1 MERSLS
7 PAGFLSAALAFT
19 LALIGAATLAPQD
32 PYHRWQEHSS
42 GTTRKADWIY
52 ERLHFDAEPIDVAII
67 GTSRSAGGLSGPDI
81 ERAYCAATGRRIRV
95 ANLSIPETGRNMH
108 YVIAKEAMRTKAPAI
123 TVIELNE
130 VESRRPHD
138 GFIVLADAGDVFAAP
153 AFINLNYFSDLA
165 RLPGRQALLYFR
177 WLTNR
182 GAVRDEFD
190 PALYQGHDLDR
201 TRALPLLDGR
211 VMSRFVVASR
221 EKLDAAYEAR
231 LRAASRLRLPR
242 FLRPLEYRYS
252 RRYLKKIEKLAK
264 AQDSDVIYAY
274 LPAWRAP
281 SPPPQVLSD
290 LAIDAPVIDLGGA
303 VAGDPAKWLD
313 ATHVNAWGA
322 IEQSA
327 RFAAMLA
334 ELRPGLGEAQ
344 CLSGPAD

>member
-1 MERSLS
+1 MERQLS

-32 PYHRWQEHSS
+32 PYHRWQEHNS

-108 YVIAKEAMRTKAPAI
+108 YVIAKEAMRTKAPAVTI
-123 TVIELNE
+123 VELNE

-138 GFIVLADAGDVFAAP
+138 GFVVLADAGDVLGAP

-190 PALYQGHDLDR
+190 PALYQGHDVDR

-211 VMSRFVVASR
+211 VMSRFAAATK
-221 EKLDAAYEAR
+221 EELDAAYEAR
-231 LRAASRLRLPR
+231 RRAASDLRLPR
-242 FLRPLEYRYS
+242 FLHPLEYRLS
-252 RRYLKKIEKLAK
+252 RLYLERIEALTERRGGE
-264 AQDSDVIYAY
+264 ILYAY

-281 SPPPQVLSD
+281 RLPAQILSD

-303 VAGDPAKWLD
+303 VAEDPAKWLD

-327 RFAAMLA
+327 RFAAALSR
-334 ELRPGLGEAQ
+334 LRPGLGEAH